1 MDVKMFRSVRRKT
14 YFKLQH
20 CWHCTLDLFYKG
32 IFLSSRWSLDY
43 FYTFFFNV
51 ILLSSARNFDLSSQ
65 FDGFKDDIS
74 VFMDLFSANREIS
87 K

>member
-20 CWHCTLDLFYKG
+20 CWHLYIRFILQRNFFVIEMEPRLLLY
-32 IFLSSRWSLDY
+32 
-43 FYTFFFNV
+43 FFFNV